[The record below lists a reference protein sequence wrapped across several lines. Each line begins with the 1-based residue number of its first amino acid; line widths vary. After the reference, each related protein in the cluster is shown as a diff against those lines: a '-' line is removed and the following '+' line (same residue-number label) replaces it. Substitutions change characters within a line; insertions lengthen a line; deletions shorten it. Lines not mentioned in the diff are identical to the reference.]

1 MTTTYVGGP
10 IKSLIVNNLQKSAS
24 RFPPASPVPTFRI
37 VDNYTQKFRLRV
49 SNDVLSLVMVNDMKI
64 QTEKETSQEK
74 AIKLVE
80 RSMTK
85 WERRRK
91 RWQAFKVQNNIW
103 QPLKIC

>member
-1 MTTTYVGGP
+1 MIGTPTELLANSF
-10 IKSLIVNNLQKSAS
+10 SLFLKIGVAPCS
-24 RFPPASPVPTFRI
+24 VPTLRI
-37 VDNYTQKFRLRV
+37 VDNYSRKFPLRV
-49 SNDVLSLVMVNDMKI
+49 SNDVLSLGMEKNMKNK
-64 QTEKETSQEK
+64 TEKETSQEK

-80 RSMTK
+80 SSMTK